1 MFLKNCLNNL
11 HIVLLMSP
19 GNNLRLIFR
28 NYPGFVNKTYVD
40 WINKWPIE
48 ALNAVVEKVLINVGY
63 FKLIFLHEYKG
74 KGNVGSLIIRL

>member
-40 WINKWPIE
+40 WINKWPVE

-63 FKLIFLHEYKG
+63 FKLFFLYEYKSD
-74 KGNVGSLIIRL
+74 VGSLTIRL

>member
-1 MFLKNCLNNL
+1 
-11 HIVLLMSP
+11 MSP

-48 ALNAVVEKVLINVGY
+48 ALSAVVEKVLINVGY
-63 FKLIFLHEYKG
+63 F
-74 KGNVGSLIIRL
+74 

>member
-40 WINKWPIE
+40 WINKWPVE

-63 FKLIFLHEYKG
+63 FKLFFLYEYKRD
-74 KGNVGSLIIRL
+74 VGSLT

>member
-40 WINKWPIE
+40 WINKWPVE

-63 FKLIFLHEYKG
+63 FKLFFLYDYKMD
-74 KGNVGSLIIRL
+74 VGSLTICL

>member
-40 WINKWPIE
+40 WINKWPVE

-63 FKLIFLHEYKG
+63 FKLFFLYDYKMDVDFLTIIFL
-74 KGNVGSLIIRL
+74 